1 MNKLIIAMLVMV
13 LASGCSMF
21 KPKYDPVQIEKRIE
35 AVEVLHPPLPDA
47 MVWEE
52 VEYKVLTVEIMREIV
67 KKVDSGELSGRD
79 AVFFAV
85 TPEGYEHLAVNMAE
99 IKRLIEGQKSV
110 IFYYKTTVPDTIF
123 LPEE

>member
-1 MNKLIIAMLVMV
+1 MNKIIVAMLVMV
-13 LASGCSMF
+13 LASGCSLF
-21 KPKYDPVQIEKRIE
+21 QRSAKPVEIEKRIE
-35 AVEVLHPPLPDA
+35 AVEVLHPPLPEPL
-47 MVWEE
+47 VWEE

-67 KKVDSGELSGRD
+67 KKVDSGELSERD

>member
-1 MNKLIIAMLVMV
+1 MNKILAVLLVV
-13 LASGCSMF
+13 ALTVGCSSIPKV
-21 KPKYDPVQIEKRIE
+21 KPIQIEKRIQP
-35 AVEVLHPPLPDA
+35 VEVLHPPLPSE

-52 VEYKVLTVEIMREIV
+52 VDFKVLTVEIMREIV
-67 KKVDSGELSGRD
+67 IQVDSGTLSEHD

-85 TPEGYEHLAVNMAE
+85 TPDGYEHLALNMAE

>member
-1 MNKLIIAMLVMV
+1 MKQLVIAMLVVV
-13 LASGCSMF
+13 LASGCSLF
-21 KPKYDPVQIEKRIE
+21 KPKYDPVEIEKRIQP
-35 AVEVLHPPLPDA
+35 VEVLHPPLPDA
-47 MVWEE
+47 LVWEE

-67 KKVDSGELSGRD
+67 KKVDSGELSERD

-85 TPEGYEHLAVNMAE
+85 TPEGYESLAINMAE

-110 IFYYKTTVPDTIF
+110 ILYYKTTVPDTIF